1 MIVQWIKG
9 LGPVAPCNP
18 CANLDETDLQ
28 ISPDLRWI
36 KDEARLGKDLSR
48 SLRWV
53 RDNRLAHKQ
62 FYVSIAP
69 NVGNPVFDHELEYS
83 SLKLPDAG
91 FELLA
96 LYRFWN
102 IFEYWSPYRD
112 VLGEDWDRVLT
123 EFIPKIALAKDRDD
137 YQRQLMRLIA
147 SAHDGHAGLWSS
159 VEARPPVGS
168 CHLPVRLR
176 FVENRPVVSD
186 SMSGGDQNASG
197 LKVGDIISKLDG
209 VAVAKL
215 IERWEPYYSG
225 SNQASRLRD
234 IARYMTRG
242 KCGDSMVGIR
252 RGRHSM
258 NLEIKRVPL
267 AEGDLGLGT
276 HDLPGEAFRLLSDQV
291 AYLKLS
297 SVKASEAEDYVK
309 KAADAKGLIIDIR
322 NYPSEFVVFALGSL
336 LVDRQAPFARF
347 TDGDLSSPG
356 AFHWTEPESLS
367 PKKPHYAGKIVIL
380 ADETTQSQA
389 EFTTMAFRTAPGALV
404 VGSTT
409 AGADGNVSSFALP
422 GGGSVALACSIPISD
437 RRSG

>member
-1 MIVQWIKG
+1 
-9 LGPVAPCNP
+9 
-18 CANLDETDLQ
+18 
-28 ISPDLRWI
+28 
-36 KDEARLGKDLSR
+36 
-48 SLRWV
+48 
-53 RDNRLAHKQ
+53 
-62 FYVSIAP
+62 
-69 NVGNPVFDHELEYS
+69 
-83 SLKLPDAG
+83 
-91 FELLA
+91 
-96 LYRFWN
+96 
-102 IFEYWSPYRD
+102 
-112 VLGEDWDRVLT
+112 
-123 EFIPKIALAKDRDD
+123 
-137 YQRQLMRLIA
+137 
-147 SAHDGHAGLWSS
+147 
-159 VEARPPVGS
+159 
-168 CHLPVRLR
+168 
-176 FVENRPVVSD
+176 
-186 SMSGGDQNASG
+186 
-197 LKVGDIISKLDG
+197 
-209 VAVAKL
+209 
-215 IERWEPYYSG
+215 
-225 SNQASRLRD
+225 
-234 IARYMTRG
+234 
-242 KCGDSMVGIR
+242 
-252 RGRHSM
+252 M